1 MTRSETGTTLIIGGG
16 IMGAGIAAIFTA
28 AGQPVQVVSPSAA
41 TRETLA
47 GRVSAAA
54 RQLGGDT
61 PPGRLRSCPALADAD
76 WGEISLVIEAATED
90 LPLKQALFAEIES
103 RSRPEA
109 LLTSNTSTLP
119 ITAIGARMRSR
130 DRLAGLHF
138 FMPAHLV
145 PLVEVVSTA
154 ETGDTCAQTLIARM
168 SELGKVPIHVR
179 RDIPGFVGNRIQ
191 HAMMREALALLDSG
205 VASAED
211 IDLAVRYGFGFR
223 FLACG
228 PMLQKEMSGWDT
240 NLRASA
246 ALYPDLD
253 HADGPPA
260 VIREM
265 VANGGT
271 GMKSGRGLWQW
282 PPGSA
287 DRVRARIE
295 RTMRA
300 ALDLLREAG
309 DPLDARTTAR
319 GVPPP
324 SKGD

>member
-1 MTRSETGTTLIIGGG
+1 MTRSETGTTLIVGGG

-28 AGQPVQVVSPSAA
+28 AGQPVQVVSPSAVTRESLA
-41 TRETLA
+41 TRVA
-47 GRVSAAA
+47 SAAG
-54 RQLGGDT
+54 QIGSDT
-61 PPGRLRSCPALADAD
+61 PAGRLRACASLAEAD
-76 WGEISLVIEAATED
+76 WDEISLVIEAATED
-90 LPLKQALFAEIES
+90 LPLKQALFSDIETCA
-103 RSRPEA
+103 RPDA

-119 ITAIGARMRSR
+119 ITGIGARMRSR

-145 PLVEVVSTA
+145 PLVEVVSTG
-154 ETGDTCAQTLIARM
+154 ETDEACAMALIARM
-168 SELGKVPIHVR
+168 SALGKVPIHVR

-240 NLRASA
+240 NLRAST
-246 ALYPDLD
+246 ALYPELD
-253 HADGPPA
+253 RADGPPA

-265 VANGGT
+265 VAQGDT
-271 GMKSGRGLWQW
+271 GMKSGRGIWQW
-282 PPGSA
+282 PAGSA

-295 RTMRA
+295 RTLRA
-300 ALDLLREAG
+300 ALGLLREAG
-309 DPLDARTTAR
+309 DPLDARATPPE
-319 GVPPP
+319 PPP
-324 SKGD
+324 SGPN